1 MDTFKKNILTLLLTL
16 LSGILSAQT
25 QNISGRLIINGENDT
40 MEGLPYASILIM
52 EQDSSLVKGTT
63 SNEQG
68 YFQFNFPT
76 KKNKTYIFKASYIG
90 FIAVYKSISPNK
102 EKNIRLDNIKMEEQS
117 LNLKEVTITAQA
129 PEIEQVEDTTIIN
142 ASIYKTPEGA
152 YLEELIKRIPGMI
165 PRINPS
171 LIMEYLLKKSI

>member
-90 FIAVYKSISPNK
+90 FIAVYKSISP
-102 EKNIRLDNIKMEEQS
+102 Q
-117 LNLKEVTITAQA
+117 
-129 PEIEQVEDTTIIN
+129 
-142 ASIYKTPEGA
+142 
-152 YLEELIKRIPGMI
+152 
-165 PRINPS
+165 
-171 LIMEYLLKKSI
+171 